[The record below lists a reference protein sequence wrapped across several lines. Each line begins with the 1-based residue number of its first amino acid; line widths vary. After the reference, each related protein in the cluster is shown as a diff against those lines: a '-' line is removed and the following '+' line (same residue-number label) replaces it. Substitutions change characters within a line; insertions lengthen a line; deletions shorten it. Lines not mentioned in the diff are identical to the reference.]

1 MQQRFPLRNP
11 RYNQAK
17 EHQQQQK
24 GLTPPRESVVGKA
37 YTNTYTMGFLSG
49 IGNAARR
56 TQLNAEIVL
65 VDRELVARKRE
76 FGVELYDLIASQ
88 QTSKAIIKAPTAF
101 KKIENKIKVPLELC
115 SKDVQAFQATILIK
129 EDEAFKIDAKRVDPS
144 RKIGKKITDTAKES
158 KLYVQVKQAQRQMRL
173 RKEEFGLEIWDI
185 VAGIATVDAEKPK
198 KDGWKLVKNSI
209 GKGIKGTVAKAVA
222 KVDKDEMDV
231 KACVQRAKRDIKT
244 IEDQK
249 QRRMNEIE
257 RMNQD

>member
-1 MQQRFPLRNP
+1 M
-11 RYNQAK
+11 
-17 EHQQQQK
+17 
-24 GLTPPRESVVGKA
+24 
-37 YTNTYTMGFLSG
+37 
-49 IGNAARR
+49 
-56 TQLNAEIVL
+56 
-65 VDRELVARKRE
+65 
-76 FGVELYDLIASQ
+76 
-88 QTSKAIIKAPTAF
+88 
-101 KKIENKIKVPLELC
+101 ELC